1 MSGLNYTTSIQVDME
16 NVPNRQVH
24 LQSHTIKPNEMI
36 VPPAVMGILFI
47 VVSERV
53 ELVRGF
59 VDSYSPHK
67 SPEFIKKAV
76 VLINLWI
83 TNRIEHRW
91 LSNDAD
97 IYALIY
103 DYVLG
108 VSKQYKQDFLDT
120 LGQIAEDMDDE
131 RETLKE
137 QDYISRM
144 NCIMRWREVIKLIGE
159 DRLIQITKHLPT
171 GEWALING
179 QRELKLIY

>member
-1 MSGLNYTTSIQVDME
+1 MDAI
-16 NVPNRQVH
+16 PNTQVH
-24 LQSHTIKPNEMI
+24 LQSYSIKSNEMI
-36 VPPAVMGILFI
+36 VPPSVIGILFI

-59 VDSYSPHK
+59 VDSYSQQK

-83 TNRIEHRW
+83 TQRCEHRW

-103 DYVLG
+103 DYVLE
-108 VSKQYKQDFLDT
+108 VSKQYKQEFLDT

-137 QDYISRM
+137 QEYISRM
-144 NCIMRWREVIKLIGE
+144 NCIMRWREAIKLIGR

-171 GEWALING
+171 GEWVLING